1 MDNINFMAIDPS
13 KRSTGIFIKTNVVTG
28 YQLFTIKFKQKESD
42 NDLFRS
48 LSDNIGMSVKGYQVD
63 LIVIENNPFSG
74 FSYKSRSPSKMSE
87 IIGIIKLAAFT
98 ANSNIKIIEISNQL
112 WKGILKGYP
121 FLNKPKNKKYI
132 EQANIYLKQTFS
144 TSDEVDAYCIGLAMY
159 SLYKKCPFS
168 DAQMRMK
175 NKIISVCNEIKVNKL
190 F

>member
-1 MDNINFMAIDPS
+1 MNNINFMAIDPS
-13 KRSTGIFIKTNVVTG
+13 KRSTGIFIKTNNLTDL
-28 YQLFTIKFKQKESD
+28 YTIKFNQKVPD
-42 NDLFRS
+42 NDLFKS
-48 LSDNIGMSVKGYQVD
+48 LSKKIIKHVSFYKID
-63 LIVIENNPFSG
+63 LIFIENNPFSG

-98 ANSNIKIIEISNQL
+98 ANSNIKIIELSNQL

-121 FLNKPKNKKYI
+121 FLNKNKNKKYI

-144 TSDEVDAYCIGLAMY
+144 TSDEVDAYCIGLAMNY
-159 SLYKKCPFS
+159 IYKGIAWT

-175 NKIISVCNEIKVNKL
+175 NKIISICNEIEANKL